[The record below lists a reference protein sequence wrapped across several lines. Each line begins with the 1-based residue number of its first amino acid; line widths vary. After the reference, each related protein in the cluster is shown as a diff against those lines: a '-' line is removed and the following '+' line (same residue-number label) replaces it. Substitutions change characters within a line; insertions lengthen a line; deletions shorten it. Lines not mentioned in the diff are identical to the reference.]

1 MALLPP
7 IEIESELSYAYLHAV
22 AASAGMSCECSGRH
36 ADKLGIDA
44 IVRAQEQFSDE
55 SILTDLALDVQL
67 KATIAAPSKKN
78 DRLSYHLKGID
89 RYDKLRKSTVNP
101 ARILVVLFLPK
112 DASDWM
118 QQTEEQLAIKKCAWW
133 VSLRGAPETDNDSGV
148 TVYLPCAQVFNV
160 QSLRDI
166 MTRLSKQEEL
176 LYDV

>member
-22 AASAGMSCECSGRH
+22 AAKAGMSCECSGRH
-36 ADKLGIDA
+36 VDKLGVDA
-44 IVRAQEQFSDE
+44 TVTAAEQFTPE
-55 SILTDLALDVQL
+55 SVLTDLTLAIQL
-67 KATIAAPSKKN
+67 KATIAASSEKN
-78 DRLSYHLKGID
+78 GRLSYFIKEVKK
-89 RYDKLRKSTVNP
+89 YDKLRTSAVSIP
-101 ARILVVLFLPK
+101 RILVVLFLPK
-112 DASDWM
+112 DAADWM
-118 QQTEEQLAIKKCAWW
+118 HQTEEQLSIKKCAWW

-148 TVYLPCAQVFNV
+148 TVYLPRTQVFNV